1 MVSGLVDAAR
11 VDTYMQN
18 AFKCQPV
25 FGVER
30 GMASGTKGKGSQG
43 DGAGDAPR
51 LPGEMLTAHL
61 LAMLKDW
68 SGYGYEL
75 AQRLEEAGF
84 GRYNTGSLY
93 RMLRQMEGLGL
104 ISSLWDT
111 SAGGPARRMYSLT
124 RAGRLFLDNW
134 MALLDFHRRTLDA
147 FVGAAQA
154 PTRRAD
160 KDAKA
165 STRPPA
171 ARRAR
176 PRKPKTGDDH
186 E

>member
-1 MVSGLVDAAR
+1 
-11 VDTYMQN
+11 
-18 AFKCQPV
+18 
-25 FGVER
+25 
-30 GMASGTKGKGSQG
+30 MATDSENKRPGAG
-43 DGAGDAPR
+43 GAGDGPR

-124 RAGRLFLDNW
+124 LAGKLFLDNW
-134 MALLDFHRRTLDA
+134 MSLLDFHRRTLDA
-147 FVGAAQA
+147 FIGASDRPTERATRSDAA
-154 PTRRAD
+154 PV
-160 KDAKA
+160 
-165 STRPPA
+165 RPAA
-171 ARRAR
+171 ARRSR
-176 PRKPKTGDDH
+176 TRKPKTGDSH

>member
-1 MVSGLVDAAR
+1 
-11 VDTYMQN
+11 
-18 AFKCQPV
+18 
-25 FGVER
+25 
-30 GMASGTKGKGSQG
+30 MASSSRNRRPGAGSDG
-43 DGAGDAPR
+43 DGPR
-51 LPGEMLTAHL
+51 LPGDMLTAHL

-84 GRYNTGSLY
+84 GHYNTGSLY

-124 RAGRLFLDNW
+124 LAGKLFLDNW
-134 MALLDFHRRTLDA
+134 VALLDFHRKTLDA
-147 FVGAAQA
+147 FIGTSDRSTDRTPPDDDA
-154 PTRRAD
+154 PAR
-160 KDAKA
+160 
-165 STRPPA
+165 PA
-171 ARRAR
+171 AGRRSR
-176 PRKPKTGDDH
+176 TTKPKTGNDH

>member
-1 MVSGLVDAAR
+1 MAADSKDQR
-11 VDTYMQN
+11 
-18 AFKCQPV
+18 
-25 FGVER
+25 
-30 GMASGTKGKGSQG
+30 
-43 DGAGDAPR
+43 GAGEAPR

-124 RAGRLFLDNW
+124 RAGKLFLDNW

-147 FVGAAQA
+147 FVGAAA
-154 PTRRAD
+154 PTRRTD
-160 KDAKA
+160 KDSKDSKDREA
-165 STRPPA
+165 SPPA

>member
-1 MVSGLVDAAR
+1 
-11 VDTYMQN
+11 
-18 AFKCQPV
+18 
-25 FGVER
+25 
-30 GMASGTKGKGSQG
+30 MASGTKGKGSQG
-43 DGAGDAPR
+43 DGAGDGAGDGTGDAPR

-147 FVGAAQA
+147 FLGAAQA
-154 PTRRAD
+154 PNRRAGKTDSDRKSD
-160 KDAKA
+160 KDSKVSA
-165 STRPPA
+165 RPPA